1 MVSKSLS
8 ILILLILIFSIK
20 AIDISI
26 LKGEKLFNKNTPIVV
41 NIIPEEI
48 KEKSSHTE
56 LVCVIDVSGSMLGE
70 KIKLV
75 KQSLKVLLELMG
87 EKDKLGLVLFNHESQ
102 KLLDLTYTTN
112 GNKKKIISLIDRIKA
127 SGGTYILGGLEIAV
141 NMLESSQKK
150 RIINLNNNLIS
161 SAIILLSD
169 GMDNK
174 MDHIEIGNELKNLN
188 KKTNLIYTLHAFGYG
203 NDHDPKLMNT
213 LATIGDGSFY
223 FVEEYKK
230 VVQYLVNVLGACV
243 SMFSE
248 KAIIRIKAKYKIIK
262 IYGLKSLYKYLFK
275 DIYFET
281 ELLQI
286 IAGREYTY
294 VFEMEIPEDK
304 YDEDDYIEVEFD
316 YKDNKKGNNIITK
329 NRIEKMDESLKEKAN
344 EEYLRVVA
352 FESMN
357 DAANLREENKK
368 QEAEDLLNY
377 MKAWINHNYKGKENY
392 MDYINESLKFIKND
406 ILYEQKGYAAISSN
420 VRENMMKGGGSGM
433 KFQNFMQKNMVS
445 NLNNFGGFLR

>member
-1 MVSKSLS
+1 MCYRCFRFNDRRKN
-8 ILILLILIFSIK
+8 K
-20 AIDISI
+20 IS
-26 LKGEKLFNKNTPIVV
+26 ET
-41 NIIPEEI
+41 IIESFI
-48 KEKSSHTE
+48 R
-56 LVCVIDVSGSMLGE
+56 IN
-70 KIKLV
+70 
-75 KQSLKVLLELMG
+75 G

-102 KLLDLTYTTN
+102 LLLDLTYTTN
-112 GNKKKIISLIDRIKA
+112 ANKKKIISLIDRIKA

-150 RIINLNNNLIS
+150 RITNLNNKLIS

-174 MDHIEIGNELKNLN
+174 MDHIEIGNELKKLN

-203 NDHDPKLMNT
+203 NDHDPKIMNT

-223 FVEEYKK
+223 FVQEYKK
-230 VVQYLVNVLGACV
+230 VAQYLVNVLGACV
-243 SMFSE
+243 SMISE

-316 YKDNKKGNNIITK
+316 YKDNKKGNSIITK
-329 NRIEKMDESLKEKAN
+329 NRIEKMDETLKEKAK
-344 EEYLRVVA
+344 EEYLRVVV

-357 DAANLREENKK
+357 DAANLREENKR
-368 QEAEDLLNY
+368 QEAEDKLNN
-377 MKAWINHNYKGKENY
+377 MKYWLNLNYKGKENY
-392 MDYINESLKFIKND
+392 MTHINESLELIKND
-406 ILYEQKGYAAISSN
+406 ILYEQKGYAKISSN
-420 VRENMMKGGGSGM
+420 VRENLMKGGGIQM
-433 KFQNFMQKNMVS
+433 KFQNSLQNKMVS
-445 NLNNFGGFLR
+445 SLNNFGGFL